1 MTALIYALAWFLTSA
16 SDADALRRTAPAY
29 LDAPAARAHLAAA
42 RVAGAAHKLDPY
54 LLLAIAYRESRYDPD
69 AVTREKSGKLSCG
82 LLMTTEPLGVPCP
95 PPSIIGGYM
104 AGAAH
109 LDDWRRSTGSL
120 HAGLLGYAGG
130 YAMLRACGRGPVV
143 RERGGIEVDLC
154 STPEVARAAW
164 MRGVRDRSG
173 RRSES

>member
-1 MTALIYALAWFLTSA
+1 MTVLIYALAWWLTSA

-29 LDAPAARAHLAAA
+29 LDATSARAHLAAA
-42 RVAGAAHKLDPY
+42 RVAGVAHRLDPY
-54 LLLAIAYRESRYDPD
+54 LLLAIAYRESRYDPN

-95 PPSIIGGYM
+95 PPSIIGGYL

-109 LDDWRRSTGSL
+109 LDEWRRATGSL

-130 YAMLRACGRGPVV
+130 YAMLRACGRGPIV
-143 RERGGIEVDLC
+143 RERAGVEVDLC
-154 STPEVARAAW
+154 STPEVARARW
-164 MRGVRDRSG
+164 MRRLVE
-173 RRSES
+173 RRGAEG